1 MLAIYKRELKSYFQS
16 MIGYAFIAFLML
28 FIGIYFTAYN
38 LNSGYPYFSYVL
50 SSTMFI
56 FLVAVPVLT
65 MKCFAEERKSKTDQ
79 LLLTAPVSVLDIVL
93 GKYFAMITVFLV
105 PVLLSCVYPLV
116 IKAQGVAY
124 LKADYAAILM
134 YFAIGCVYIAIG
146 MYLSSLT
153 ESQIIA
159 VVSTFATLLVLYLWN
174 GVLSFLPSEAIYNL
188 IGVIVIILLVGYLVY
203 ETTKNWVIGGGIMAI
218 GTIASVVTYIVNS
231 STYASLLSTWLGKL
245 AFSTMIDS
253 VINNNLF
260 DVSNLVV
267 CASMVFL
274 LVFLTVQTIQ
284 KRRWS

>member
-1 MLAIYKRELKSYFQS
+1 MIAIYKRELKSYFQS

-28 FIGIYFTAYN
+28 FVGIYFTAYN

-93 GKYFAMITVFLV
+93 GKYFAMVTVFLV
-105 PVLLSCVYPLV
+105 PVLLSCIYPLI
-116 IKAQGVAY
+116 IKAQGTAY

-146 MYLSSLT
+146 MFLSSLT

-159 VVSTFATLLVLYLWN
+159 VVSTFATLLVLYLWS

-188 IGVIVIILLVGYLVY
+188 IGVIAIILLVGYLVY
-203 ETTKNWVIGGGIMAI
+203 EVTKNWVIGGGIMAV
-218 GTIASVVTYIVNS
+218 GTIASVVTYIINS
-231 STYASLLSTWLGKL
+231 DAYASLLSTWLGKL
-245 AFSTMIDS
+245 DFSTMLDS
-253 VINNNLF
+253 VINNSLF

-267 CASMVFL
+267 CVSMVFL